1 MSYTVIARKWRPQTF
16 EEVVGQ
22 RHVTQT
28 LVNAIKQKRVAHA
41 YLFSGPR
48 GTGKTTVARI
58 LAKALNCVKGTTPKP
73 CGKCDSCLAV
83 TAGNDLDVIEI
94 DGASNRGIDEVRDL
108 REKVKLAPSRGRYK
122 VYIIDEV
129 HMLTTPAFNA
139 LLKTL
144 EEPPPNVVFVFA
156 TTEAHKVIPT
166 IVSRCQHFHFRRLPV
181 ELITGRLS
189 QIAEEEKFSVD
200 DEILSFIAR
209 QAEGCLRDAQGIL
222 EQAVAASGKKI
233 TQAYVE
239 EILDLSDHNRVLSLL
254 TAVVEGKSSPALD
267 IVRQLY
273 SEGANLNH
281 LLQSLIAMANDLL
294 LISADAFDEAYT
306 TLSPDEITQLT
317 ELAEGKELA
326 DIFAVVNTLIR
337 AKGDYL
343 RAVDP
348 LTALELAVLRAG
360 RMIIG
365 VPVLEMLT
373 ALETEN
379 TATAGEN
386 TATAEQTPPQ
396 RGKPRYGGD
405 KSTGDIVVPSPAGED
420 ERWSSVLAYL
430 KKEDARTEALLK
442 DARLVELST
451 DKLVLSY
458 PESHSFHIEKVQEAL
473 VQENIKRACAQ
484 VLSAEPALE
493 VQTHGKRETTHP
505 KAKATKSKTS
515 VPKTPTK
522 ETEVPPKTS
531 SEAKQEGEIFTKSDD
546 PLVQKELERF
556 RAQIVNRKKKDDG
569 EGK

>member
-1 MSYTVIARKWRPQTF
+1 MPTF
-16 EEVVGQ
+16 SLKSRFVFEV
-22 RHVTQT
+22 T
-28 LVNAIKQKRVAHA
+28 LVNIKM
-41 YLFSGPR
+41 G
-48 GTGKTTVARI
+48 I
-58 LAKALNCVKGTTPKP
+58 LAKALNCVKGTTPQP

-83 TAGNDLDVIEI
+83 AAGNDLDVIEI

-222 EQAVAASGKKI
+222 EQAVAASGKKV

-254 TAVVEGKSSPALD
+254 TAVVEGKSGPALD

-281 LLQSLIAMANDLL
+281 LLESLIAMANDLL

-317 ELAEGKELA
+317 DIAEGKELA
-326 DIFAVVNTLIR
+326 DIFAMVNTLIR

-360 RMIIG
+360 RMIMG

-379 TATAGEN
+379 TATAGQN
-386 TATAEQTPPQ
+386 TATAGQNTATAGQNTATAGQNTATAGQTPPQ
-396 RGKPRYGGD
+396 RGRPRYGGA
-405 KSTGDIVVPSPAGED
+405 KSSGDIVVPSPAGED

-473 VQENIKRACAQ
+473 VQESIKRACAQ

-493 VQTHGKRETTHP
+493 VQTHSKRETTHP

-522 ETEVPPKTS
+522 DAEVPPKTS

>member
-48 GTGKTTVARI
+48 GTGKTTIARI

-83 TAGNDLDVIEI
+83 AAGNDLDVIEI

-166 IVSRCQHFHFRRLPV
+166 IISRCQHFHFRRLPV
-181 ELITGRLS
+181 ELITGRLL

-233 TQAYVE
+233 TQADVE

-281 LLQSLIAMANDLL
+281 LLESLIAMANDLL

>member
-83 TAGNDLDVIEI
+83 VAGNDLDVIEI

-108 REKVKLAPSRGRYK
+108 REKVKLAPIRGRYK

-166 IVSRCQHFHFRRLPV
+166 IVSRCQHFHFRLLPV

-233 TQAYVE
+233 TQADVE

-254 TAVVEGKSSPALD
+254 TAVVEGKSGTALD

-281 LLQSLIAMANDLL
+281 LLESLIAMANDLL

-348 LTALELAVLRAG
+348 LTALELAILRAG
-360 RMIIG
+360 RMIMG

-379 TATAGEN
+379 TATAGQN
-386 TATAEQTPPQ
+386 TATAGQTPPQ
-396 RGKPRYGGD
+396 RGRPRHSGA
-405 KSTGDIVVPSPAGED
+405 KSSGDIVVPSPAGED

-493 VQTHGKRETTHP
+493 VQTHSKRETTHP

-522 ETEVPPKTS
+522 DAEVPPKTS